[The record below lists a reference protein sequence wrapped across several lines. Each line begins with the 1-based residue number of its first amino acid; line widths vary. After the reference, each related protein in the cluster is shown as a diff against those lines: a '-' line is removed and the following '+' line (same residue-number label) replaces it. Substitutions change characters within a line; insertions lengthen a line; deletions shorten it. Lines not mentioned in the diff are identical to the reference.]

1 MDSQDRPPRRTGGGQ
16 HVRQRQP
23 RRRKSRQSTGC
34 AGAILYLVIVIGISV
49 LLSMVAL
56 FAANDVLALV
66 KDESIVTF
74 TVEENTT
81 ASKLSKELDRSGI
94 VNYGSLF
101 NLFLKVT
108 DNDVDIL
115 AGTYELSPAMD
126 YNQIVRAL
134 RNADKKKTVKV
145 TIPEGYSL
153 AQIKEVLLESS
164 VCSEAELNK
173 ALEEYSFKH
182 DFLED
187 ELPPEEGWLE
197 GYLFPDTYTFYQNGN
212 AVKDVV
218 NRMLN
223 NFDDHYDEKVQ
234 EGAEELDR
242 SIHDIVTIASL
253 VEREAKV
260 AEEFPMIAG
269 VIYNRLNSSDF
280 PRLEIDA
287 SVLYGLGRT
296 SGTLTRSDLDTDTPY
311 NTYLHEGLPP
321 GPICNP
327 GYNALYAASHPTQHD
342 YYFYVAM
349 PDGSH
354 LFATTNSEHERNKET
369 AAAAF
374 EDAANNPQ
382 PDDSGDGDN
391 VEDE

>member
-1 MDSQDRPPRRTGGGQ
+1 MDSRNRTPRDASGGESYA
-16 HVRQRQP
+16 RQP
-23 RRRKSRQSTGC
+23 RRRRKKQSTGC
-34 AGAILYLVIVIGISV
+34 AGALLYLVVVVGISI

-66 KDESIVTF
+66 KDEDVITI
-74 TVEENTT
+74 TVEKNMK
-81 ASKLSKELDRSGI
+81 ASALSKQLDQTGI

-101 NLFLKVT
+101 KLFLKVT
-108 DNDVDIL
+108 GKDVDIL

-126 YNQIVRAL
+126 YNQIVRVL

-153 AQIKEVLLESS
+153 AQIRETLLENG
-164 VCSEAELNK
+164 VCSESELDK
-173 ALEEYSFKH
+173 ALNEYSFKH
-182 DFLED
+182 EFLEE

-212 AVKDVV
+212 AVKEVV

-223 NFDDHYDEKVQ
+223 NFDDHYDESIQK
-234 EGAEELDR
+234 GAKNLDR
-242 SIHDIVTIASL
+242 SMHEIVTVASL

-269 VIYNRLNSSDF
+269 VIYNRLQSSRF
-280 PRLEIDA
+280 PNLEIDA

-296 SGTLTRSDLDTDTPY
+296 SGSLSKKDLETDTPY

-327 GYNALYAASHPTQHD
+327 GYNALYAASHPSKHN

-354 LFATTNSEHERNKET
+354 LFATTNSEHERNKRK
-369 AAAAF
+369 AAEAF
-374 EDAANNPQ
+374 ENAKNTPQENNNDAEEP
-382 PDDSGDGDN
+382 
-391 VEDE
+391 

>member
-1 MDSQDRPPRRTGGGQ
+1 MDSQNRPSRGSNGGE
-16 HVRQRQP
+16 RSRQP
-23 RRRKSRQSTGC
+23 RRRKRQRSTGC
-34 AGAILYLVIVIGISV
+34 AGAMLYLIVVVGISV
-49 LLSMVAL
+49 VLSVIVM

-66 KDESIVTF
+66 KDEDVVTI

-81 ASKLSKELDRSGI
+81 ASALSKQLDQTGI

-108 DNDVDIL
+108 DKNVDIL

-134 RNADKKKTVKV
+134 RNADQKKTVKV

-153 AQIKEVLLESS
+153 EQIKELLIENS
-164 VCSEAELNK
+164 VCSESELDQ
-173 ALEEYSFKH
+173 ALNEYAFKH

-197 GYLFPDTYTFYQNGN
+197 GYLFPDTYTFYQSGD
-212 AVKDVV
+212 AVKGVV

-223 NFDDHYDEKVQ
+223 NFDDHYDESIQ
-234 EGAEELDR
+234 EGAKELDC
-242 SIHDIVTIASL
+242 SISEIVTIASL

-260 AEEFPMIAG
+260 ADEFPMIAG
-269 VIYNRLNSSDF
+269 VIHNRLNSSKF

-296 SGTLTRSDLDTDTPY
+296 SGSLSKKDLKTDTPY

-327 GYNALYAASHPTQHD
+327 GYNALYAASHPSEHD

-354 LFATTNSEHERNKET
+354 LFATTNSEHEENKAR
-369 AAAAF
+369 AAEAF
-374 EDAANNPQ
+374 AEAEK
-382 PDDSGDGDN
+382 S
-391 VEDE
+391 EEE

>member
-1 MDSQDRPPRRTGGGQ
+1 MDSQNQT
-16 HVRQRQP
+16 P
-23 RRRKSRQSTGC
+23 RRRKTRQATGC
-34 AGAILYLVIVIGISV
+34 ASAVLYLVIVIGVSI

-66 KDESIVTF
+66 KDEDIITF
-74 TVEENTT
+74 TVEKNTT

-94 VNYGSLF
+94 VNYGTLF

-108 DNDVDIL
+108 KKDVDIL

-134 RNADKKKTVKV
+134 RNADQKKTVEV
-145 TIPEGYSL
+145 TIPEGYTL
-153 AQIKEVLLESS
+153 AQIEEVLLRNS
-164 VCSEAELNK
+164 VCTPAELEK
-173 ALEEYSFKH
+173 ALSEYAYKHSFLQ
-182 DFLED
+182 DRQ
-187 ELPPEEGWLE
+187 PPAKGWLE
-197 GYLFPDTYTFYQNGN
+197 GYLFPDTYRFYQNGN
-212 AVKDVV
+212 AVKNVI

-223 NFDDHYDEKVQ
+223 NFDDHYDESIQ
-234 EGAEELDR
+234 QGAKDLNR
-242 SIHDIVTIASL
+242 SIQDIVIIASL

-260 AEEFPMIAG
+260 AEEFPMVAG
-269 VIYNRLNSSDF
+269 VIYNRLNSSSF
-280 PRLEIDA
+280 PKLEIDA

-296 SGTLTRSDLDTDTPY
+296 SGALTREDLNTDTPY

-327 GYNALYAASHPTQHD
+327 GYNALYAASHPSSHN

-354 LFATTNSEHERNKET
+354 LFATTNSEHERNIRT

-374 EDAANNPQ
+374 EEAANNPQ
-382 PDDSGDGDN
+382 PQ
-391 VEDE
+391 EDEDMGLEDE

>member
-1 MDSQDRPPRRTGGGQ
+1 MDSRNRTPRDASGGESYA
-16 HVRQRQP
+16 RQP
-23 RRRKSRQSTGC
+23 RRRRKKQATGC
-34 AGAILYLVIVIGISV
+34 AGALLYLVVVVGVSI
-49 LLSMVAL
+49 LLSKVAL

-66 KDESIVTF
+66 KDEDVITI
-74 TVEENTT
+74 TVEKNMK
-81 ASKLSKELDRSGI
+81 ASALSKQLDQTGI

-101 NLFLKVT
+101 KLFLKVT
-108 DNDVDIL
+108 GKDVDIL

-153 AQIKEVLLESS
+153 AQIREALIENG
-164 VCSEAELNK
+164 VCSESELDK
-173 ALEEYSFKH
+173 ALNEYSFKH
-182 DFLED
+182 EFLED

-212 AVKDVV
+212 AVKEVV

-223 NFDDHYDEKVQ
+223 NFDDHYDESIQK
-234 EGAEELDR
+234 GAKNLDR
-242 SIHDIVTIASL
+242 SMHEIVTVASL

-269 VIYNRLNSSDF
+269 VIYNRLKSSRF
-280 PRLEIDA
+280 PNLEIDA

-296 SGTLTRSDLDTDTPY
+296 SGSLSRKDLETDTPY

-327 GYNALYAASHPTQHD
+327 GYNALYAASHPSEHN

-354 LFATTNSEHERNKET
+354 LFATTNSEHERNKEK
-369 AAAAF
+369 AAEAF
-374 EDAANNPQ
+374 ENAENTPQENNDDAEEP
-382 PDDSGDGDN
+382 
-391 VEDE
+391 

>member
-1 MDSQDRPPRRTGGGQ
+1 MDSQNRTPRDMDGGESYT
-16 HVRQRQP
+16 RQP
-23 RRRKSRQSTGC
+23 RRRRKKKSTGC
-34 AGAILYLVIVIGISV
+34 AGAVLYLVIVVGISV

-66 KDESIVTF
+66 KSEDIVTI
-74 TVEENTT
+74 TVEQNTT
-81 ASKLSKELDRSGI
+81 ASALSDQLDQTGI

-101 NLFLKVT
+101 KLFLKVT
-108 DNDVDIL
+108 DKDVDIL

-126 YNQIVRAL
+126 YNQIIRAL

-153 AQIKEVLLESS
+153 EQIRETLLENS
-164 VCSEAELNK
+164 VCSESELDE
-173 ALEEYSFKH
+173 ALNEYAFKH
-182 DFLED
+182 EFLKD

-197 GYLFPDTYTFYQNGN
+197 GYLFPDTYTFYQNGD
-212 AVKDVV
+212 AVKQVV

-223 NFDDHYDEKVQ
+223 NFDDHYDESIQ
-234 EGAEELDR
+234 EGAKELDR
-242 SIHDIVTIASL
+242 SLREIVIVASL

-269 VIYNRLNSSDF
+269 VIYNRLESSRF
-280 PRLEIDA
+280 PNLEIDA

-296 SGTLTRSDLDTDTPY
+296 SGSLSKADLETDTPY

-327 GYNALYAASHPTQHD
+327 GYNALYAASHPSEHD

-354 LFATTNSEHERNKET
+354 LFATTNGEHETNKSR
-369 AAAAF
+369 AAEAF
-374 EDAANNPQ
+374 AHAGDAVQ
-382 PDDSGDGDN
+382 DDADN
-391 VEDE
+391 DDNAEDE

>member
-1 MDSQDRPPRRTGGGQ
+1 MDSRDRASHGASGGEPA
-16 HVRQRQP
+16 RQP
-23 RRRKSRQSTGC
+23 RRRKKRQSTGC
-34 AGAILYLVIVIGISV
+34 AGALLYLIVVIGISV

-66 KDESIVTF
+66 KSEDVVTF
-74 TVEENTT
+74 TVEKNEK
-81 ASKLSKELDRSGI
+81 ASKLSGKLDKSGI

-108 DNDVDIL
+108 GKDVEVL

-134 RNADKKKTVKV
+134 RNADKKQTVKV

-153 AQIKEVLLESS
+153 QQIRELLIKNS
-164 VCSEAELNK
+164 VCSAAELDK
-173 ALEEYSFKH
+173 ALDSYKFKH
-182 DFLED
+182 AFLKD
-187 ELPPEEGWLE
+187 QLPPKAGWLE
-197 GYLFPDTYTFYQNGN
+197 GYLFPDTYTFYQNGD

-218 NRMLN
+218 NKMLN
-223 NFDDHYDEKVQ
+223 NFDDRYDETIQ
-234 EGAEELDR
+234 TGAQKLNRPLRDVV
-242 SIHDIVTIASL
+242 IVASL

-260 AEEFPMIAG
+260 ADEFSMIAG
-269 VIYNRLNSSDF
+269 VIYNRLNSSKF

-296 SGTLTRSDLDTDTPY
+296 SGTLTKKDLESNTPY
-311 NTYLHEGLPP
+311 NTYVHEGLPP

-327 GYNALYAASHPTQHD
+327 GYNALYAASHPSEHN

-354 LFATTNSEHERNKET
+354 LFATTNSEHENNRTK

-374 EDAANNPQ
+374 QEAESNPKPASADNSESED
-382 PDDSGDGDN
+382 
-391 VEDE
+391 